1 MNAPLSP
8 TIPSIPPLPEG
19 ARKPRVLIL
28 GAGMSGLL
36 MGIQLKRAGIED
48 FSIFE
53 KREEVGGT
61 WRENRY
67 PGLACDVPAHYYTY
81 SFEPNP
87 EWHHRF
93 ARGPEIQNYMRHIAD
108 KYDLRRHIVFGEEA
122 ADARFDGRRW
132 QVKMKSGREDS
143 GEFLVSACGF
153 LHHPREPQIPGLEH
167 FAGKRFHSA
176 RWDMSV
182 DLKGKRIGLIG
193 TGSTGAQIV
202 SAVSKLPCELNVFQR
217 TPQWVFPLP
226 DREYPLAERELLK
239 RFPIIARTAYKFF
252 DQSFDHVLARAM
264 IEPGWQRRMVEALC
278 QWNLDRVKDPLLRR
292 HLTPDYQPMCKRI
305 IMSWDFYPAMQ
316 RPSVKLVVDGIERVE
331 EQGIRTV
338 DGKLHPLDVLVLAT
352 GFNTHEYLR
361 PLELTNAQGLTLSQA
376 WGERGPHAYY
386 SLAIPGFP
394 NFFLLGGPHSP
405 LANGSVIRY
414 TEALVG
420 YVMQC
425 IGHYGEGR
433 FNTLAPR
440 QDATDAFYDSLRE
453 SMQGTVWVSGCQNWY
468 IGKDGLP
475 EVWPRRP
482 REFNEALRRPRLE
495 AFELN

>member
-1 MNAPLSP
+1 MNALL
-8 TIPSIPPLPEG
+8 IPQLPAG
-19 ARKPRVLIL
+19 TRKPRVIIL
-28 GAGMSGLL
+28 GAGMSGML
-36 MGIQLKRAGIED
+36 MAIQLKHAGIED
-48 FSIFE
+48 FSIYE

-81 SFEPNP
+81 RFEPNP

-108 KYDLRRHIVFGEEA
+108 KYALRPHIVFGEEA
-122 ADARFDGRRW
+122 ADAKFDGRRW
-132 QVKMKSGREDS
+132 RVTMKSGRQDS

-153 LHHPREPQIPGLEH
+153 LHHPREPEISGLES

-193 TGSTGAQIV
+193 TGSTGAQIT
-202 SAVSKLPCELNVFQR
+202 SAVSKLPCELNIFQR

-226 DREYPLAERELLK
+226 DREYPLVERELLK
-239 RFPIIARTAYKFF
+239 RYPMIARLAYKAYDEAFDGFF
-252 DQSFDHVLARAM
+252 SRAM
-264 IEPGWQRRMVEALC
+264 IQPGWQRRVIEGLC
-278 QWNLDRVKDPLLRR
+278 QWNLDRVKDPQLRR
-292 HLTPDYQPMCKRI
+292 KLTPDYQPMCKRI
-305 IMSWDFYPAMQ
+305 IMSWDFYPAME
-316 RPSVKLVVDGIERVE
+316 RPSVKLHTDPIERIVPE
-331 EQGIRTV
+331 GVVTAGGQ
-338 DGKLHPLDVLVLAT
+338 LHPLEVLVLAT
-352 GFNTHEYLR
+352 GFNTHEYMR
-361 PLELTNAQGLTLSQA
+361 PLELTNAQGQTLSQA
-376 WGERGPHAYY
+376 WDARGPYAYY
-386 SLAIPGFP
+386 SLAIPRFP

-414 TEALVG
+414 TEALVS

-425 IGHYGEGR
+425 IRYYGEGR
-433 FNTLAPR
+433 FDALAPR
-440 QDATDAFYDSLRE
+440 QDAADEFYEGLRN

-468 IGKDGLP
+468 IGKDGFP

-482 REFNEALRRPRLE
+482 REFNEALREPRLE
-495 AFELN
+495 AFELS